1 VAVISEV
8 YNLTFHRDM
17 YNRPILTGLA
27 KRFRLAVVV
36 RRAVL
41 NEEGGWAE
49 VRLEGPEEEIGRA
62 IADLQTTGVITSGP
76 VTDLVEPDRDEPV
89 PVVIGRGT

>member
-1 VAVISEV
+1 VANISEV
-8 YNLTFHRDM
+8 YNFTFHRDM
-17 YNRPILTGLA
+17 YNRPILQGLG
-27 KRFRLAVVV
+27 KRFRVQLVV
-36 RRAVL
+36 RRAML

-76 VTDLVEPDRDEPV
+76 VTDLVEPDPDAPLAATV
-89 PVVIGRGT
+89 GRGT

>member
-17 YNRPILTGLA
+17 YNRPILTNLA
-27 KRFRLAVVV
+27 KRFRVAVVI

-41 NEEGGWAE
+41 NEEGGWVE

-62 IADLQTTGVITSGP
+62 MADLQTTGVITSGP
-76 VTDLVEPDRDEPV
+76 IVDLVEPDYTQSV